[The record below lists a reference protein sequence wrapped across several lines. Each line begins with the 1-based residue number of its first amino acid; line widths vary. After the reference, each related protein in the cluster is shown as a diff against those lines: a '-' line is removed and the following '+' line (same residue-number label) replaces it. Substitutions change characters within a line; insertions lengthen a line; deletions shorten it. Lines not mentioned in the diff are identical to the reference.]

1 MRKMAAPARTGNRLE
16 RGGNQYEEDGS
27 AGAHGEQAD
36 DGDRARPDSEE
47 ALDE

>member
-1 MRKMAAPARTGNRLE
+1 MTADQIARTMNLIRS
-16 RGGNQYEEDGS
+16 S

-36 DGDRARPDSEE
+36 DGDRARPDST